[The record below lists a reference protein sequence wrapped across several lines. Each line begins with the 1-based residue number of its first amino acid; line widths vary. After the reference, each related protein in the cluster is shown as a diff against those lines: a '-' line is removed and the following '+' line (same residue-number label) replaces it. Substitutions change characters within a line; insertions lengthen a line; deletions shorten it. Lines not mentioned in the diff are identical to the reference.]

1 MENSLRETW
10 ELEEEREE
18 TDEADQEEDKK
29 IVVDDITE
37 QNPEPKDEEKGVE
50 LNVKTDGDRESNKD
64 GKEVDPLLQKALRHK
79 QLYGRC
85 LVQKGAREKTQAY
98 DWLWL
103 FHWLSISCGVVLRL
117 SLKKNYCQKA
127 SSLSPVKQESKEF

>member
-98 DWLWL
+98 D
-103 FHWLSISCGVVLRL
+103 
-117 SLKKNYCQKA
+117 
-127 SSLSPVKQESKEF
+127 

>member
-18 TDEADQEEDKK
+18 TDEEDQKEDKK
-29 IVVDDITE
+29 IVVDDIKE

-50 LNVKTDGDRESNKD
+50 LNVKADGDREGNKD
-64 GKEVDPLLQKALRHK
+64 SKEVDLLLQKAQRHK

-85 LVQKGAREKTQAY
+85 LVQKGAHELGRLRLMIDSGYFAG
-98 DWLWL
+98 LV
-103 FHWLSISCGVVLRL
+103 FSFGVVVRL
-117 SLKKNYCQKA
+117 SLKKITVRKH
-127 SSLSPVKQESKEF
+127 LR